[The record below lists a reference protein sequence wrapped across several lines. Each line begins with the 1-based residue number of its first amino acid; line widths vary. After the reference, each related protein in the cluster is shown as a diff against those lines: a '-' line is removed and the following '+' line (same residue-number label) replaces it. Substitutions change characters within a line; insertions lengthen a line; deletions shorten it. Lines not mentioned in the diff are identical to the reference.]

1 VTDNQVPTIHTL
13 KTDAASAWTHEQKT
27 ILDLA
32 AANEDRKASQPIETP
47 NHTLGIVLG
56 VFGLI
61 VLGLAIYGFYWY
73 TNRPVPVVVPPR
85 PVPIL
90 SGDVDSTIALPTE
103 DGTAALTAIRDLRK
117 TRLGE
122 GQLREVAV
130 SIGEGANLHYADRES
145 MLRLFGLSLPSEL
158 TSSLTRRM
166 TLMLHYGTED
176 GVVLILET
184 TDARAAFA
192 GLLAWESSLLP
203 NLSSQFGTRS
213 PVSAY
218 VFKDILTKNIDTR
231 TAITGAGEQFGGYFI
246 MSGKTVIIASSHEA
260 LLRAL
265 DRALQ
270 GPIQ

>member
-1 VTDNQVPTIHTL
+1 MTDNNVPTIHTL

-56 VFGLI
+56 VIGAI
-61 VLGLAIYGFYWY
+61 VLGLAIYGLYWY
-73 TNRPVPVVVPPR
+73 THRPVPVIIPPR
-85 PVPIL
+85 PTPIL
-90 SGDVDSTIALPTE
+90 SGDVDSTITLNTE
-103 DGTAALTAIRDLRK
+103 DPATALTAIRDLRK

-130 SIGEGANLHYADRES
+130 SIGEGANLRYTNRADI
-145 MLRLFGLSLPSEL
+145 LRLFGLSVPSEL
-158 TSSLTRRM
+158 ASVLTNRM
-166 TLMLHYGTED
+166 TLMLHYGSED
-176 GVVLILET
+176 GVVLIFET

-192 GLLAWESSLLP
+192 GLLVWESSLLP
-203 NLSSQFGTRS
+203 NLSAQFGTRS

-218 VFKDILTKNIDTR
+218 IFKDVLTKNIDTR
-231 TAITGAGEQFGGYFI
+231 TAVTGAGEQFGGYFI
-246 MSGKTVIIASSHEA
+246 MSGKTVIVASSHEA